1 MEGNQ
6 NKEGERIR
14 VPLQTVIRQA
24 YSPRNRLPCSLKGN
38 TSTSSDEDYSDEN
51 DAHCGNTSI
60 SSDVDD
66 IFIYIKRWQSAES
79 DKYKVFSGKSSDC
92 NGDGGYSDDDDN
104 DVGGVGI
111 KQVHRPHESLA
122 ILRHSFLLWLFWAL
136 CIRQNWLFW
145 EKNVGNAHI
154 FRLKFS
160 QYDDRYSLFWKKN
173 YGMAVAIIFGM
184 IDFW

>member
-1 MEGNQ
+1 M
-6 NKEGERIR
+6 
-14 VPLQTVIRQA
+14 QTVIRQA

-92 NGDGGYSDDDDN
+92 NGDGGRGDDDDDGDGGHGDDDDN

-122 ILRHSFLLWLFWAL
+122 ILRHSFLL
-136 CIRQNWLFW
+136 
-145 EKNVGNAHI
+145 
-154 FRLKFS
+154 
-160 QYDDRYSLFWKKN
+160 
-173 YGMAVAIIFGM
+173 
-184 IDFW
+184 

>member
-1 MEGNQ
+1 M
-6 NKEGERIR
+6 
-14 VPLQTVIRQA
+14 QTVIRQA
-24 YSPRNRLPCSLKGN
+24 FSPRNRLRCSLKGN

-79 DKYKVFSGKSSDC
+79 DKHKVFSGRSSDC
-92 NGDGGYSDDDDN
+92 NGDGGRGDDDDDGDGGHGDDADDGDVGDDGDDGDGGHGDDDDN

-122 ILRHSFLLWLFWAL
+122 ILRHSFLL
-136 CIRQNWLFW
+136 
-145 EKNVGNAHI
+145 
-154 FRLKFS
+154 
-160 QYDDRYSLFWKKN
+160 
-173 YGMAVAIIFGM
+173 
-184 IDFW
+184 